1 MQQGME
7 TRAGRRHNAVM
18 VEVDPA
24 IDWVRFMGQEE
35 AERYRIEVQQTW
47 ARSLGLAGRFVA
59 RHYSWFLALFK
70 RLGWFRISLVLVVC
84 LTALLS
90 RIGVWEK
97 TLIIEMAVALA
108 AVGGGLLWSYFT
120 ASAMAANWKRVE
132 YRHFRKRFVPAE
144 LQTIV
149 YDLEPKLPE
158 KTRLIV
164 EYFGRT
170 FLIGVQQPRQEA
182 LYFGCWAG
190 RSNRRS
196 RLLFPRE
203 S

>member
-1 MQQGME
+1 M
-7 TRAGRRHNAVM
+7 
-18 VEVDPA
+18 DPVLA
-24 IDWVRFMGQEE
+24 WVRFMDFEE

-47 ARSLGLAGRFVA
+47 ARSLGFFGRFVA

-70 RLGWFRISLVLVVC
+70 RLGWFRISLVLLAC
-84 LTALLS
+84 LVALLS

-97 TLIIEMAVALA
+97 STIIEMAVALS
-108 AVGGGLLWSYFT
+108 AVGGALLWCYFL
-120 ASAMAANWKRVE
+120 ASAMATNWKRVE
-132 YRHFRKRFVPAE
+132 YRNFRKRFVPAE
-144 LQTIV
+144 LHTIAV
-149 YDLEPKLPE
+149 DLEPILPSNA
-158 KTRLIV
+158 RLIV

-170 FLIGVQQPRQEA
+170 FLIGVVQSRHEVR
-182 LYFGCWAG
+182 YFGCWSG